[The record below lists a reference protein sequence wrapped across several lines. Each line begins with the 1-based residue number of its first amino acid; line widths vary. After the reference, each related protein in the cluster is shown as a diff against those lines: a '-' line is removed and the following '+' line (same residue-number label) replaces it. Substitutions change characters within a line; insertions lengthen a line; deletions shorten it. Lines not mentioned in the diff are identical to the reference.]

1 MYFPTAVIREFQL
14 FSHLFWGVKMRNIKR
29 SKTFAMFLTT
39 FFACSV
45 LSAPGANA
53 AYTVLP
59 KVGQCFQYTKAQVS
73 ASYAPKNPI
82 SCSSTHNMETF
93 AVAKWPLSTNPA
105 DMEDE
110 DKMSIVSEYCDFW
123 GTFPNAEFSRSSK
136 TNFNYW
142 AWYTPSR
149 TAWAKGQRWI
159 RCDAMIGVFK
169 TADSWPPEAHISWK
183 GVKLNKI
190 Y

>member
-1 MYFPTAVIREFQL
+1 MIREFQL
-14 FSHLFWGVKMRNIKR
+14 FIHLFWGGKMRNIKR

-39 FFACSV
+39 FFACSI

-73 ASYAPKNPI
+73 AAYAPKNPI
-82 SCSSTHNMETF
+82 SCSLTHNMETF
-93 AVAKWPLSTNPA
+93 VVATWPLKTNPV
-105 DMEDE
+105 DMVHQDALDIANEL
-110 DKMSIVSEYCDFW
+110 CDFW
-123 GTFPNAEFSRSSK
+123 GIYPNAMTSRLSK
-136 TNFNYW
+136 TKFNYW

-149 TAWAKGQRWI
+149 TAWAKGQRWL
-159 RCDAMIGVFK
+159 RCDAMIGKFE
-169 TADSWPPEAHISWK
+169 TAESWPPYGHISWK
-183 GVKLNKI
+183 GSKLNKI

>member
-1 MYFPTAVIREFQL
+1 
-14 FSHLFWGVKMRNIKR
+14 MRNIKR

-39 FFACSV
+39 FFACSI
-45 LSAPGANA
+45 LSAPGAHA

-73 ASYAPKNPI
+73 AAYAPKNPI

-93 AVAKWPLSTNPA
+93 AVAKWPLNTNPA